1 MILIKSDNYDVY
13 FNLAMEE
20 YIFNKFRED
29 DVFILWV
36 NSPSVV
42 VGKHQNLIEEVNL
55 RYCYENNINIA
66 RRISGGGTV
75 FHDFGNVNYTY
86 ITNSTGDT
94 GVDFKE
100 FIKPIYK
107 SLRNMGIAVEISPR
121 NDLKIGEYKVCGHA
135 EYMRNKRVL
144 HHGCIL
150 FNSNLENLSKSL
162 KVETFEVISS
172 AVKSVRSKVCNIYN
186 KLEKK
191 FTAEDFIL
199 KLKNEIINM
208 NSEKEIIEYNMDS
221 EDIKKIIDIM
231 YERYKKDEWIY
242 GLSPKSEVILS
253 SGLRLSVENGKIMDI
268 NAVEFDRKFLNKYF
282 KYDEISILNV
292 Y

>member
-1 MILIKSDNYDVY
+1 MILIKSKNNDVY